1 MIFCATA
8 GPKADPPGLTDRVV
22 GGPKRAVTDPF
33 LDDVRRAVDA
43 DLARFFSRET
53 ARARELS
60 GDVLLVE
67 ALAALTMRGGKRLRP
82 AVLVAAHRA
91 VHPEGTLD
99 EVLSACSA
107 LELLQ
112 TYLLVHDDWM
122 DGDEVRRGGPSV
134 HAALR
139 AHVGQ
144 AQLGDALAILAGDLG
159 CAYAWE
165 LLLDAQAMQ
174 PPRADVLRAF
184 SAIQREVV
192 LGQQLD
198 VMGSPDV
205 TRMHQLKTGSYTVRG
220 PLRLGALL
228 GGASLH
234 GAALRALDAFADPI
248 GEAFQIADDLL
259 GTFGDPKK
267 TGKPAGND
275 LKVGKRTSLVLAA
288 EQRLEDVAR
297 APLTKVLGNATASD
311 AEVASA
317 SELLVSSGIRSHVEG
332 RLSALVTQAETAL
345 DEPSLGSE
353 GRERLRSLAKV
364 MAHRSA

>member
-1 MIFCATA
+1 MTIQFI
-8 GPKADPPGLTDRVV
+8 
-22 GGPKRAVTDPF
+22 
-33 LDDVRRAVDA
+33 DDVRRAVDE
-43 DLARFFSRET
+43 DLAAFFAREK
-53 ARARELS
+53 ARALSLS
-60 GDVLLVE
+60 GDALLVD

-82 AVLVAAHRA
+82 AVLVAAYRA
-91 VHPEGTLD
+91 VRPEGELS
-99 EVLSACSA
+99 EVIAACSA

-122 DGDEVRRGGPSV
+122 DGDDVRRGGPSV

-139 AHVGQ
+139 QSVGQ
-144 AQLGDALAILAGDLG
+144 NHLGDSLAILAGDLG

-165 LLLDAQAMQ
+165 LLLDAKAMSV
-174 PPRADVLRAF
+174 PKTPVLFAF

-228 GGASLH
+228 AGATLD
-234 GAALRALDAFADPI
+234 GPAIRALDAFADPI

-288 EQRLEDVAR
+288 EQRLDTAAR
-297 APLTKVLGNATASD
+297 LPLTRVLGNPDASE
-311 AEVASA
+311 AGLAAA
-317 SELLVSSGIRSHVEG
+317 SELLVTSGIKAFVESK
-332 RLSALVTQAETAL
+332 LAALVTQAESAL
-345 DEPSLGSE
+345 SEPALSE
-353 GRERLRSLAKV
+353 PGRKLLSGLAKV
-364 MAHRSA
+364 LAHRSA

>member
-1 MIFCATA
+1 MPTQF
-8 GPKADPPGLTDRVV
+8 VE
-22 GGPKRAVTDPF
+22 
-33 LDDVRRAVDA
+33 DVRRSVDQH
-43 DLARFFSRET
+43 LAQFFERER
-53 ARARELS
+53 ARALSLS
-60 GDVLLVE
+60 GDAKLVD
-67 ALAALTMRGGKRLRP
+67 ALAQLTMRGGKRLRP
-82 AVLVAAHRA
+82 AVLVAAYRA
-91 VHPEGTLD
+91 VRADGALD
-99 EVLSACSA
+99 DVLAACSA

-122 DGDEVRRGGPSV
+122 DQDDVRRGGPSV

-139 AHVGQ
+139 KEVGDAH
-144 AQLGDALAILAGDLG
+144 LGDALAILAGDLG

-165 LLLDAQAMQ
+165 LLLDAGAMKT
-174 PPRADVLRAF
+174 PAAAVLRAF

-198 VMGSPDV
+198 VTGSPDV

-228 GGASLH
+228 GGASED
-234 GAALRALDAFADPI
+234 GPEIRALDAFADPI

-288 EQRLEDVAR
+288 EQRLSEGAR
-297 APLTKVLGNATASD
+297 APLTRVLGNASASE
-311 AEVASA
+311 AEVAAA
-317 SELLVSSGIRSHVEG
+317 SELLVSAGVRAHVEA
-332 RLSALVTQAETAL
+332 RLSALVTQADAAL
-345 DEPSLGSE
+345 AAPALSQE
-353 GRERLRSLAKV
+353 GRRLLSGLAKV
-364 MAHRSA
+364 LAHRSA

>member
-1 MIFCATA
+1 VTA
-8 GPKADPPGLTDRVV
+8 S
-22 GGPKRAVTDPF
+22 F

-43 DLARFFSRET
+43 DLARFFSLET

-60 GDVLLVE
+60 GDVLLVD

-91 VHPEGTLD
+91 VRPEGTID
-99 EVLSACSA
+99 EVLTACSA

-139 AHVGQ
+139 SHVGN

-165 LLLDAQAMQ
+165 LLLDAGAMQ

-228 GGASLH
+228 GGASID

-288 EQRLEDVAR
+288 EQRLDDGVR
-297 APLTKVLGNATASD
+297 APLTAVLGNADAS
-311 AEVASA
+311 AAQVAAA
-317 SELLVSSGIRSHVEG
+317 SELLISSGIRDHVEG
-332 RLSALVTQAETAL
+332 RLRALVSQAEAAL
-345 DEPSLGSE
+345 DTPALGAE
-353 GRERLRSLAKV
+353 GRTLLHGLANA

>member
-1 MIFCATA
+1 MT
-8 GPKADPPGLTDRVV
+8 TS
-22 GGPKRAVTDPF
+22 F

-43 DLARFFSRET
+43 DLARFFAQET
-53 ARARELS
+53 ERARALS

-91 VHPEGTLD
+91 VKADGRLED
-99 EVLSACSA
+99 VLTACSA

-122 DGDEVRRGGPSV
+122 DGDDVRRGGPSV

-139 AHVGQ
+139 ASVGN
-144 AQLGDALAILAGDLG
+144 AHLGDALAILAGDLG

-165 LLLDAQAMQ
+165 LLLDAGAMQ
-174 PPRADVLRAF
+174 PPKPEVLRAF

-228 GGASLH
+228 GGAAID
-234 GAALRALDAFADPI
+234 GPALAALDAFADPI

-259 GTFGDPKK
+259 GTFGDPAK

-288 EQRLEDVAR
+288 EQKLDDVAR
-297 APLTKVLGNATASD
+297 APLTAVLGNERATD
-311 AEVASA
+311 AQLAAA
-317 SELLVSSGIRSHVEG
+317 SELLVTSGIRAHVEG
-332 RLSALVTQAETAL
+332 RLSALVADAEAAL
-345 DEPSLGSE
+345 VEPALGDE
-353 GRERLRSLAKV
+353 GRALLRDLAKV
-364 MAHRSA
+364 LAHRSA

>member
-1 MIFCATA
+1 MPTQF
-8 GPKADPPGLTDRVV
+8 VE
-22 GGPKRAVTDPF
+22 
-33 LDDVRRAVDA
+33 DVRRAVDQ
-43 DLARFFSRET
+43 DLALFF
-53 ARARELS
+53 ARERERAIALS
-60 GDVLLVE
+60 GDVTLVG
-67 ALAALTMRGGKRLRP
+67 ALAQLTMRGGKRLRP
-82 AVLVAAHRA
+82 AVLVAAYRA
-91 VHPEGTLD
+91 VKADGALED
-99 EVLSACSA
+99 VLTACSA

-122 DGDEVRRGGPSV
+122 DQDDVRRGGPSV

-139 AHVGQ
+139 EEIGDRH
-144 AQLGDALAILAGDLG
+144 LGDALAILAGDLG

-165 LLLDAQAMQ
+165 LLLDAKAMQ
-174 PPRADVLRAF
+174 TPKPAVLRAF

-228 GGASLH
+228 AGARED
-234 GAALRALDAFADPI
+234 GPEVRALDAFADPL

-275 LKVGKRTSLVLAA
+275 LRVGKRTSLVLAA
-288 EQRLEDVAR
+288 EQRLDVASR
-297 APLTKVLGNATASD
+297 TPLTRVLGNGQASE
-311 AEVASA
+311 AEVAA
-317 SELLVSSGIRSHVEG
+317 AAELLVSSGVRAHVEQ
-332 RLSALVTQAETAL
+332 RLAALVAQADAALASPALTA
-345 DEPSLGSE
+345 E
-353 GRERLRSLAKV
+353 GRALLAGLAKIL
-364 MAHRSA
+364 AHRSA

>member
-1 MIFCATA
+1 MTSQ
-8 GPKADPPGLTDRVV
+8 L
-22 GGPKRAVTDPF
+22 
-33 LDDVRRAVDA
+33 LEDVRRAVDE
-43 DLARFFSRET
+43 DLTTFFRRER
-53 ARARELS
+53 ARALSLS
-60 GDVLLVE
+60 GDALLVD
-67 ALAALTMRGGKRLRP
+67 ALDALTMRGGKRLRP
-82 AVLVAAHRA
+82 AVLVAAYRA
-91 VHPEGTLD
+91 VRPAGELR
-99 EVLSACSA
+99 EVIAACSA

-122 DGDEVRRGGPSV
+122 DGDDVRRGGPSV

-139 AHVGQ
+139 RTVGQ
-144 AQLGDALAILAGDLG
+144 NHLGDALAILAGDLG

-165 LLLDAQAMQ
+165 LLLDAEAMKV
-174 PPRADVLRAF
+174 PSTSVLRAF

-228 GGASLH
+228 AGARED
-234 GAALRALDAFADPI
+234 GPEVRALDAFADPV

-288 EQRLEDVAR
+288 EQRVEEGARAALTRVLGNLEATEAEVAAASEFLVTSGTKAHVEEKLASLVAR
-297 APLTKVLGNATASD
+297 AEA
-311 AEVASA
+311 
-317 SELLVSSGIRSHVEG
+317 
-332 RLSALVTQAETAL
+332 AL
-345 DEPSLGSE
+345 DEPALSAE
-353 GRERLRSLAKV
+353 GRTLLRGLAGV
-364 MAHRSA
+364 LAHRSM